1 MTSDQPT
8 RSRAT
13 LDFSDFANDR
23 PAEKPKPPKKVS
35 KKVAEE
41 AGFTSRQSSKA
52 EPKVDGRTLRATGRK
67 EQLNIAVKP
76 ETKQEFWKVAQRA
89 GFTRGEEFLLAMMEK
104 WEGSK

>member
-1 MTSDQPT
+1 MSSDQPT
-8 RSRAT
+8 RNRAT
-13 LDFSDFANDR
+13 LDFSDFENDKSV
-23 PAEKPKPPKKVS
+23 EKPKALQKVS

-41 AGFTSRQSSKA
+41 SGFTSRQISKV
-52 EPKVDGRTLRATGRK
+52 EPKIDGRTLRATGRK

-104 WEGSK
+104 WEDSK